1 MGNISAWQLRHSD
14 VINMLRW
21 YQVIPVNNDTDLMAV
36 YLGQPGWTGTRTLRS
51 IKLPSLA
58 SQSTSSLGF
67 NTRENPGT
75 LLKHEQPDDKNL
87 QVVLLKIETKNI
99 SS

>member
-1 MGNISAWQLRHSD
+1 
-14 VINMLRW
+14 MLRW
-21 YQVIPVNNDTDLMAV
+21 YQVIPLNNDTILMAV

-51 IKLPSLA
+51 INPIYHLPSLA

-75 LLKHEQPDDKNL
+75 LLKHEQPEDKNL
-87 QVVLLKIETKNI
+87 QVVLLKIEKKNI